1 MNRREFLK
9 TSLTATAVIAGSA
22 ILGGTLVHASANS
35 KGGKMKILV
44 ITGSPRKNGNSNT
57 LAEHFIRGA
66 EEAGHN
72 VVRFDAAFK
81 EVHPCI
87 GCNQCGMNGEC
98 VFKDDFEFVRKHILD
113 AGMVVFATPMYYFGI
128 SAQIKAVIDR
138 FYGIN
143 GSIHV
148 PKKAALPII
157 TRSCWIISAGATSG
171 KSSRLESGRSAR
183 SIIQNF
189 RNRRICWGRACNHEP
204 TRFHQDAR
212 RRWRGDAGRRGGR
225 GSRPG

>member
-22 ILGGTLVHASANS
+22 ILGGTLVHAAANL

-66 EEAGHN
+66 KEAGHEI
-72 VVRFDAAFK
+72 VRFDAAFK
-81 EVHPCI
+81 DVHPCI
-87 GCNQCGMNGEC
+87 ACNKCGMNGEC
-98 VFKDDFEFVRKHILD
+98 VFKDDFEFVRKHIVD

-138 FYGIN
+138 FYAIN

-148 PKKAALPII
+148 PKKAALLMTYADNNKRKEKAI
-157 TRSCWIISAGATSG
+157 TDHYEILLDYLGWSDVGKVIAPGVWPVGAVNHTKFPEQAYLLG
-171 KSSRLESGRSAR
+171 KSV
-183 SIIQNF
+183 
-189 RNRRICWGRACNHEP
+189 
-204 TRFHQDAR
+204 
-212 RRWRGDAGRRGGR
+212 
-225 GSRPG
+225 

>member
-9 TSLTATAVIAGSA
+9 TSLTATAILSGSA
-22 ILGGTLVHASANS
+22 ILVGTLVHAAANL

-66 EEAGHN
+66 KEAGHEI
-72 VVRFDAAFK
+72 VRFDAAFK
-81 EVHPCI
+81 DVHPCI
-87 GCNQCGMNGEC
+87 ACNKCGMNGEC
-98 VFKDDFEFVRKHILD
+98 VFKDDFEFVRKHIVD

-138 FYGIN
+138 FYAIN

-148 PKKAALPII
+148 PKKAALLMTYADNNKRKEKAI
-157 TRSCWIISAGATSG
+157 TDHYEILLDYLGWSDVGKVIAPGVWPVGAVNHTKFPEQAYLLG
-171 KSSRLESGRSAR
+171 KSV
-183 SIIQNF
+183 
-189 RNRRICWGRACNHEP
+189 
-204 TRFHQDAR
+204 
-212 RRWRGDAGRRGGR
+212 
-225 GSRPG
+225 

>member
-9 TSLTATAVIAGSA
+9 TSLTAAVAVAGSA
-22 ILGGTLVHASANS
+22 FLGGTVWSAAAEPARGR
-35 KGGKMKILV
+35 GGKMKILV
-44 ITGSPRKNGNSNT
+44 ITGSPRKNGNSGT

-66 EEAGHN
+66 EEAGHE

-87 GCNQCGMNGEC
+87 ACNKCGMNGEC
-98 VFKDDFEFVRKHILD
+98 VFKDDFEFVRTHILD

-138 FYGIN
+138 FYAIN

-148 PKKAALPII
+148 PKKAALLMTYADNDKRKEKAI
-157 TRSCWIISAGATSG
+157 TDHYEVLLDYLGWSDAGKVIAPGVWPVGAVNHT
-171 KSSRLESGRSAR
+171 KYPEQAYQLGRSV
-183 SIIQNF
+183 
-189 RNRRICWGRACNHEP
+189 
-204 TRFHQDAR
+204 
-212 RRWRGDAGRRGGR
+212 
-225 GSRPG
+225 